1 MTGIRFVYF
10 LFDFVFQR
18 SMGFVFVV
26 VFFWGGRGTGKGGG
40 ERACASF
47 VPLSNKGTKASLI
60 SFIKNFR

>member
-26 VFFWGGRGTGKGGG
+26 VFFWGGERDREGGRGESMCKF
-40 ERACASF
+40 CAF
-47 VPLSNKGTKASLI
+47 IKQGNKGFTD
-60 SFIKNFR
+60 FFY

>member
-26 VFFWGGRGTGKGGG
+26 VFFLGGG